1 MTAGAPKPNSNTTQR
16 EERVPL
22 QKTQLHQHVTL
33 NITSQYLGDT
43 KGVQG
48 TKGLDNKRRVVQL
61 RAESKKK
68 LANLY
73 LDQGGRHARE
83 GAAVKQPRSRL
94 A

>member
-1 MTAGAPKPNSNTTQR
+1 MTGAPKLNYNTTQGK
-16 EERVPL
+16 ERVPL
-22 QKTQLHQHVTL
+22 QETQLHQHVTL

-43 KGVQG
+43 KRVQW
-48 TKGLDNKRRVVQL
+48 TKDLNYNRRVVLL
-61 RAESKKK
+61 RAESKGK

-73 LDQGGRHARE
+73 LDQGGRHAME

>member
-1 MTAGAPKPNSNTTQR
+1 MTGMPKPNSNTTQR

-43 KGVQG
+43 KGVQW
-48 TKGLDNKRRVVQL
+48 TKDLNDNRRAVLL
-61 RAESKKK
+61 RAESKGK

-73 LDQGGRHARE
+73 LDQGGTHARE